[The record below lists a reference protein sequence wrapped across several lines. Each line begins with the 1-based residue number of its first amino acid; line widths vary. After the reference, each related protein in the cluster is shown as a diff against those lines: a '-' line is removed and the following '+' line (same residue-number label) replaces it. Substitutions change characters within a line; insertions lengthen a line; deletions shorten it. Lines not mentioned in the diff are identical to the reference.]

1 MAVPFLFASCDQDDG
16 SNPTLKEPGT
26 FVLNT
31 PALASGT
38 YDLEN
43 SKTVEFTCNQPD
55 YGFPAATTYYVQA
68 SFSED
73 MSDAAE
79 LSTAY
84 TSTRISVD
92 ASDFAALLTQ
102 AAVDKGYTEDQFP
115 ITEKV
120 YVRVRATLGNGHGDA
135 LSNTITLN
143 SVKIAFSLPPV
154 YAPESL
160 YIIGGFNGND
170 WKSALSMVQ
179 VNGATNTLWHL
190 VYIDGSGITLN
201 DVNSDDGSLI
211 TFSELT
217 VTDNAGAGVTGNG
230 GTLAVDNPGWYLLVV
245 TTSVEGR
252 TIVYDVQVNKPEVYL
267 TGIAAGGW
275 DFFDQTNMF
284 SVPTAADGEFVSP
297 TFVAASD
304 ADGVR
309 ACVKIGEY
317 NWWASE
323 FMVFNGVIEYR
334 GNGGDQ
340 ERVQGRA
347 GQKLYL
353 NFTSET
359 GRIE

>member
-26 FVLNT
+26 VVLNT

-68 SFSED
+68 SVSED

-79 LSTAY
+79 LSSAY

-143 SVKIAFSLPPV
+143 SVKIAFSLLP
-154 YAPESL
+154 
-160 YIIGGFNGND
+160 N
-170 WKSALSMVQ
+170 
-179 VNGATNTLWHL
+179 
-190 VYIDGSGITLN
+190 
-201 DVNSDDGSLI
+201 I
-211 TFSELT
+211 TFYCSQI
-217 VTDNAGAGVTGNG
+217 NFQI
-230 GTLAVDNPGWYLLVV
+230 LLV
-245 TTSVEGR
+245 
-252 TIVYDVQVNKPEVYL
+252 
-267 TGIAAGGW
+267 
-275 DFFDQTNMF
+275 
-284 SVPTAADGEFVSP
+284 
-297 TFVAASD
+297 
-304 ADGVR
+304 
-309 ACVKIGEY
+309 
-317 NWWASE
+317 
-323 FMVFNGVIEYR
+323 
-334 GNGGDQ
+334 
-340 ERVQGRA
+340 
-347 GQKLYL
+347 
-353 NFTSET
+353 NFC
-359 GRIE
+359 